1 MFRLSMAVRGVQLGW
16 VSVQDLGLS
25 EERSHWHSNSGGPDL
40 ETVLRSMGIS
50 AEDAALDLGCGMGG
64 AMITLASFP
73 FNRVDGVEISP
84 GLVQVAQRNLNRLGI
99 AGSRVFQSDAADFQ
113 DYDPYSF
120 IYMYNPFPRVVM
132 KAVLRNLCD
141 SQQRRPRTITL
152 IYKAAD
158 AEDLV
163 LESRFHRARK
173 FDHCQPAFVVY
184 ISDPHHT

>member
-1 MFRLSMAVRGVQLGW
+1 
-16 VSVQDLGLS
+16 
-25 EERSHWHSNSGGPDL
+25 
-40 ETVLRSMGIS
+40 MGIS
-50 AEDAALDLGCGMGG
+50 AEDAALDSGRRMGG

-84 GLVQVAQRNLNRLGI
+84 RLVQVAQRNLNRLRI
-99 AGSRVFQSDAADFQ
+99 ARSRVFHSDAADFKE
-113 DYDPYSF
+113 YDRYTF

-132 KAVLRNLCD
+132 EAVLRNLCD

-163 LESRFHRARK
+163 LESRFRWARE

-184 ISDPHHT
+184 ISDSFHN